1 MIKKH
6 FTLGELIVVLGAVL
20 LILVLILISFAN
32 QPRDSSRDRVNCNAN
47 LKQIGLALLMYSGDA
62 NGYFI
67 LTPSGNNFEPLNT
80 LDILNDSK
88 VFGCPSIVKS
98 DSSNYADLATT
109 ARSSNYRY
117 GGSGIRDDNTE
128 ATTTTLPTDRSG
140 NHPANLW
147 INVLFVDGHVEGSKP
162 DGKRTWNSN

>member
-1 MIKKH
+1 MKKKR
-6 FTLGELIVVLGAVL
+6 FTLGELIIVLA
-20 LILVLILISFAN
+20 ILVILALMVSMYL
-32 QPRDSSRDRVNCNAN
+32 PDRYRHEKRRRVNCNAN

-67 LTPSGNNFEPLNT
+67 LTPNGNNFEPLNQME
-80 LDILNDSK
+80 LLNDSK
-88 VFGCPSIVKS
+88 VFGCPSSI
-98 DSSNYADLATT
+98 DIAIT
-109 ARSSNYRY
+109 ARSSTYRY

-128 ATTTTLPTDRSG
+128 ATTTTLATDRSG